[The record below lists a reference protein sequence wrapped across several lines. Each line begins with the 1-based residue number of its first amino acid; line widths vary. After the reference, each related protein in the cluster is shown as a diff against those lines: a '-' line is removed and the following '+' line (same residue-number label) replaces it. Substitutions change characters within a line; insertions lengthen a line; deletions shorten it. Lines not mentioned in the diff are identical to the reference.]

1 MILILFINEVELLCM
16 IIEFLNLNKC
26 YNFYNIIDIFDVW
39 NIIKFL

>member
-16 IIEFLNLNKC
+16 IIEFLNLKKC